1 MYQIRVY
8 QSAGRQE
15 PFTEWLERLA
25 DRQARARIRARLDRI
40 ALGNLGDCRA
50 VGKGVSEL
58 RINWGPGYRVYFA
71 RVGSVVLLLLCGGDK
86 TTQQKDIQHAQTYL
100 QDYQSRL

>member
-1 MYQIRVY
+1 M
-8 QSAGRQE
+8 
-15 PFTEWLERLA
+15 
-25 DRQARARIRARLDRI
+25 
-40 ALGNLGDCRA
+40 
-50 VGKGVSEL
+50 GKGVSEL
-58 RINWGPGYRVYFA
+58 RINLGPGYRVYFA

>member
-1 MYQIRVY
+1 MDQIRVY
-8 QSAGRQE
+8 QSADRHQ

-25 DRQARARIRARLDRI
+25 DRQARARIRARLDRV
-40 ALGNLGDCRA
+40 ALGNLGDSKA

-58 RINWGPGYRVYFA
+58 RIDWGPGYRVYFA
-71 RVGSVVLLLLCGGDK
+71 RVENVVLLLLCGGDK
-86 TTQQKDIQHAQTYL
+86 TTQQKDIQRAQTYL